1 MTVNRAQFSPSSS
14 TSSVSR
20 ATAKTTAP
28 AAQAAAP
35 AAKGWAPKAASVP
48 QGRDTSGNLQRM
60 GSTIDGWKSNGNVP
74 QSKAAWAMHAL
85 GVLSPEKN
93 VNGDG
98 VQERYSGAKLNELPT
113 ALKMALGKDLSDV
126 NSVAMMPVDG
136 KNTFLVLHNA
146 KDWTSQN
153 RSGSQRM
160 DLYSAEGTRLGT
172 RTLLAKD
179 FKSGPTEI
187 DPGRNNTIRWPSNG

>member
-14 TSSVSR
+14 ITSSSR
-20 ATAKTTAP
+20 VAAKTTAP
-28 AAQAAAP
+28 TAQPAAP

-60 GSTIDGWKSNGNVP
+60 GSVIDGWKSNGNVP
-74 QSKAAWAMHAL
+74 QSKAGWAMKAL

-98 VQERYSGAKLNELPT
+98 VQERYSGAKLNELPN
-113 ALKMALGKDLSDV
+113 ALRMALGKDLSNVD
-126 NSVAMMPVDG
+126 SVAMMPVDG
-136 KNTFLVLHNA
+136 KPTFLVVHNA
-146 KDWTSQN
+146 QDWNAKTGT
-153 RSGSQRM
+153 GSQRI
-160 DLYSAEGTRLGT
+160 DLITAEGTRLGT

-179 FKSGPTEI
+179 YKSGPTEI